1 MQYIKNT
8 RKIHFH
14 KNMWF
19 IFWMFGAVIVS
30 AIPILVRLLAT
41 FLSIKTDGLI
51 YVSSVDITLMGIA
64 LNWTNI
70 NEGLNIILSNKRNK
84 VFNNLTVIS
93 LFVLSVLF
101 IVFFAVLLGFLYYS
115 DILDHD
121 NFIALQNKTLYIT
134 IPVTISSLVLS
145 YIYIRKLKTISL

>member
-1 MQYIKNT
+1 
-8 RKIHFH
+8 
-14 KNMWF
+14 MWF
-19 IFWMFGAVIVS
+19 IFWMFGAVVVS

-51 YVSSVDITLMGIA
+51 YVSSVDVTLMGIA
-64 LNWTNI
+64 LNWTNV

-84 VFNNLTVIS
+84 VFNNMTVIT
-93 LFVLSVLF
+93 LFVLSVVF

-115 DILDHD
+115 DILDHE
-121 NFIALQNKTLYIT
+121 NFTALQNKTLYIT

-145 YIYIRKLKTISL
+145 YIYIRKLKKISL